1 MLQIKNISK
10 NFEKFSALSDLSFD
24 VPRGKIT
31 ALIGPNGAGK
41 STLFNII
48 SGHKRPNKGKIILED
63 KDVTGLPPHTISSLG
78 IGRTFQTP
86 SLFQN
91 LTVKQNIIAAYTV
104 QNKNTFKFLGTDSK
118 SEIAADMLVDKMH
131 LTEFSNI
138 PVASCPYGIGKELE
152 IALAI
157 ATRPKLLLMDE
168 PTAGIARTE
177 VSHII
182 KRIKNLCEKE
192 HITVFFTEHDIS
204 FVLSIAS
211 KIVVLNQGKLI
222 FEGTPKETTE
232 SSDVKEIYLGKDA

>member
-24 VPRGKIT
+24 VPEGKIT

-63 KDVTGLPPHTISSLG
+63 KDVTGLSPHTISSLG

-91 LTVKQNIIAAYTV
+91 LTVKQNIIAAYIV
-104 QNKNTFKFLGTDSK
+104 QNKKTFKFLGTDRK

-138 PVASCPYGIGKELE
+138 PIAFCPYGISKELE

-182 KRIKNLCEKE
+182 NRIKNLCEQE

-211 KIVVLNQGKLI
+211 KIVVLNQGELI
-222 FEGTPKETTE
+222 FEGIPKAAME
-232 SSDVKEIYLGKDA
+232 SSKVKEIYLGKDA

>member
-1 MLQIKNISK
+1 MLQINNISK
-10 NFEKFSALSDLSFD
+10 NFEKFSALSDLSFN

-48 SGHKRPNKGKIILED
+48 SGHRRPNRGNIILDD
-63 KDVTGLPPHTISSLG
+63 KNITGFSPHTISSLG

-91 LTVKQNIIAAYTV
+91 LTVKQNIIAAYIV
-104 QNKNTFKFLGTDSK
+104 QNKRTFKFLGIDRK
-118 SEIAADMLVDKMH
+118 SEMAADLLIDKMH
-131 LTEFSNI
+131 LTEFANI
-138 PVASCPYGIGKELE
+138 PIAFCPYGIGKELE

-157 ATRPKLLLMDE
+157 ATEPKLLLMDE

-182 KRIKNLCEKE
+182 NRIKNLCEQE

-222 FEGTPKETTE
+222 FEGIPKAAME
-232 SSDVKEIYLGKDA
+232 SSKVKEIYLGKDA